1 MDALGIE
8 WSLLI
13 AQLVNFA
20 LLIVL
25 LRMFLYQPILNM
37 LAARKERIVQSM
49 KDAERVS
56 AAAREAE
63 ADKGKVL
70 DEARREGQEIR
81 AQATRDA
88 EKIAQDVRSRAEQEA
103 TEIRMKAQ
111 ADAQKQVELALSDA
125 NKQIADQY
133 LKGYMGEA
141 AGLEWVES
149 THVPVHTVGP
159 LGGTPLVKGAS
170 QGTTTGTAE
179 TTSLLTDGWTSAA
192 AAEPLI
198 PASASGDESAEDVA
212 ESVASSSS
220 MS

>member
-8 WSLLI
+8 WPLLI
-13 AQLVNFA
+13 SQLVNF
-20 LLIVL
+20 LILIVL

-37 LAARKERIVQSM
+37 LNARKERIVQSM

-63 ADKGKVL
+63 ADKAKVL

-111 ADAQKQVELALSDA
+111 ADAQKQVDLALADA
-125 NKQIADQY
+125 NKQIAD
-133 LKGYMGEA
+133 LAIMATEK
-141 AGLEWVES
+141 L
-149 THVPVHTVGP
+149 
-159 LGGTPLVKGAS
+159 LGRELANK
-170 QGTTTGTAE
+170 AE
-179 TTSLLTDGWTSAA
+179 QQRF
-192 AAEPLI
+192 
-198 PASASGDESAEDVA
+198 VA
-212 ESVASSSS
+212 EFLSEAGGKGK
-220 MS
+220 